1 MGRTNR
7 PARLAARDSE
17 ALDSAWGTRV
27 APASNVPLFF
37 RKLRRSMFSPWDRYY
52 LLPRIIV
59 SLRIHCC
66 IGPGVATP
74 SSQLN
79 LGRSAGYE
87 LSHRGLDQLFDPSAP
102 EISFVPGTAL
112 QHDCR
117 SHPATDQV
125 HNIISRRSNRPRRPF
140 LESPLSGI
148 TSATE
153 REITAGGFL
162 RHSSARLDNVRPS
175 GFTRF
180 C

>member
-17 ALDSAWGTRV
+17 DLDSAWGTRV

-102 EISFVPGTAL
+102 EIAL
-112 QHDCR
+112 SPARLSSTIAGRTPRLTRSIILFRDAPIGHVALFWKALCR
-117 SHPATDQV
+117 
-125 HNIISRRSNRPRRPF
+125 
-140 LESPLSGI
+140 ESP
-148 TSATE
+148 A
-153 REITAGGFL
+153 L
-162 RHSSARLDNVRPS
+162 RSE
-175 GFTRF
+175 
-180 C
+180 